1 MYGGTAVDGYFVN
14 SLGVATTEGLHDNSF
29 YKNSS
34 GQYIFN
40 GSTVSSM
47 PYNYNTK
54 SDIVDVKAPY
64 QILSSTTY
72 TSSGTEG
79 GAIVT
84 TNISTK
90 TETIVETQTLP
101 VTSSVA
107 MTAETTF
114 SQLGMTSD
122 NETISGVYNGKAF
135 TLTITSA
142 DTVGDIASA
151 LGDYGI
157 TATVRGGRIYIND
170 SENA

>member
-14 SLGVATTEGLHDNSF
+14 SLGVATTEVLHDNSF

-54 SDIVDVKAPY
+54 SDIVDGKAPY

-79 GAIVT
+79 GC
-84 TNISTK
+84 
-90 TETIVETQTLP
+90 LLY
-101 VTSSVA
+101 TSF
-107 MTAETTF
+107 ER
-114 SQLGMTSD
+114 
-122 NETISGVYNGKAF
+122 K
-135 TLTITSA
+135 
-142 DTVGDIASA
+142 
-151 LGDYGI
+151 
-157 TATVRGGRIYIND
+157 R
-170 SENA
+170 